1 MTQFAVHRLASR
13 PNLVLD
19 CQTDLLS
26 HIDSRFVV
34 PLVPRGEAPPPAR
47 PLNPVFEIA
56 AGEYVMLTQSAAAV
70 RRRDLGEQVASLA
83 DRHREITN
91 ALDFLLTGV

>member
-1 MTQFAVHRLASR
+1 VAQFGVYRLARR
-13 PNLVLD
+13 PGLVVD

-34 PLVPRGEAPPPAR
+34 PLVAREEAPPPVR
-47 PLNPVFEIA
+47 PLNPVFEIEGA
-56 AGEYVMLTQSAAAV
+56 DYVMLTQSAAAV
-70 RRRDLGEQVASLA
+70 RTRDLGAGVASLA
-83 DRHREITN
+83 ERDREIVN